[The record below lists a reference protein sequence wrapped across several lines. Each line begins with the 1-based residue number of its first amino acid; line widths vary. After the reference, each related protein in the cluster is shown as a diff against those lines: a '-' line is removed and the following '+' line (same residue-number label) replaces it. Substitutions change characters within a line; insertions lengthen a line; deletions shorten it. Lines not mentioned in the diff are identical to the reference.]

1 MKTSISQ
8 LSDIEI
14 RNIIKNKSI
23 KTAIVPIG
31 SLEQHG
37 EHLPVSTD
45 SLIAD
50 YISKKISE
58 KISVFNLPVISYGIS
73 FEHEPL
79 FNISIKNNTLSNFI
93 GEICISLS
101 KAGIKNIILLNC
113 HHGNSGIL
121 QYIHQNIRERLNKGS
136 MVNFINYWHLIGDF
150 DHAGEIE
157 TSLVLA
163 IDEKIVNMKKV
174 KRNKN
179 DIPSSKVLS
188 SSITNIPGS
197 FLKITGNG
205 VWGDPTR
212 ASKTKGK
219 KLFNVII
226 RELVKIISEFERYS
240 EF

>member
-58 KISVFNLPVISYGIS
+58 KIPVFNLPVISYGIS

-101 KAGIKNIILLNC
+101 KVGIKNIILLNC

-121 QYIHQNIRERLNKGS
+121 QYIHQNIRERLNEGS
-136 MVNFINYWHLIGDF
+136 MVNFINYWHLIRDF

-226 RELVKIISEFERYS
+226 RELVKIISEFERYC